1 MLLGAPLSLTAHRLE
16 DPGRTTEHGAIEMG
30 FPSGSAFRNML
41 RRYTGLSP
49 QDLRERGGSM
59 CLAEMLTAQLASR
72 GPGLYPGRR
81 RARRAKSG
89 LPRIGDGSPGTGVM
103 TVNQDTAKA

>member
-1 MLLGAPLSLTAHRLE
+1 
-16 DPGRTTEHGAIEMG
+16 MG

-49 QDLRERGGSM
+49 QDLRDRGGSM

-72 GPGLYPGRR
+72 APGLYPGRR
-81 RARRAKSG
+81 RASRAKRA
-89 LPRIGDGSPGTGVM
+89 LPHGADAPDAVTA
-103 TVNQDTAKA
+103 VNQDTAN